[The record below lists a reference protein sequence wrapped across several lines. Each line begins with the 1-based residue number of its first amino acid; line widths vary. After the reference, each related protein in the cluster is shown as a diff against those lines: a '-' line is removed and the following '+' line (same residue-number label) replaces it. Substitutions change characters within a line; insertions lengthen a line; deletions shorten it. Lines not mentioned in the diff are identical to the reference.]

1 MAKAKDQTILV
12 PADFLEEFMLAAF
25 KKIGVPTKDAKTCA
39 AVTITASKRGIDSHG
54 VERFKPFYYDRVV
67 SGQQNGKT
75 ALEIVRQGPT
85 TAVIDGHNGMG
96 QVIAHVA
103 MNLAIKKAKRYGMG
117 MVVVRNSTHYGIAG
131 YYTELATKQDL
142 IGITGTNTRPAVAP
156 TFGVE
161 NMLGTNPLT
170 FGMPTDEA
178 FPLIVD
184 SATSLAQR
192 GKIELYGRLKK
203 KLPEGWVISDK
214 GKSITDPEKALQGL
228 TDGTSALTPIGGLGT
243 VYGGHKGYAYSLIVE
258 VLSSALQQG
267 SYMKM
272 LTGMKNGKK
281 VPFNIGHFFIAMDI
295 DAFVEPKKFK
305 KTTGDILRT
314 IRKSKKIP
322 GQERIYTPFEIE
334 HATEKKRTKEGIPV
348 NPQTQ
353 KELLSIQ
360 KEQGLTK
367 FDFTKFGIL
376 G

>member
-1 MAKAKDQTILV
+1 MASEKNPTILV
-12 PADFLEEFMLAAF
+12 PADFLEAFMLDSF
-25 KKIGVPTKDAKTCA
+25 RKIGVPLNDAKTCA
-39 AVTITASKRGIDSHG
+39 AVTISASKRGIDSHG
-54 VERFKPFYYDRVV
+54 VERFKPFYYDRVL

-75 ALEIVRQGPT
+75 KLEIVRQGPT

-96 QVIAHVA
+96 QVIATTA
-103 MNLAIKKAKRYGMG
+103 MNLAIKKAKRYGLG

-131 YYTELATKQDL
+131 HYTELAAKQDL

-156 TFGVE
+156 TYGVE

-192 GKIELYGRLKK
+192 GKIELYARLNK
-203 KLPEGWVISDK
+203 KLPVGWVISEK
-214 GKSITDPEKALQGL
+214 GKSVSNPKQALRGL
-228 TDGTSALTPIGGLGT
+228 TNGTCALTPIGGVGSL
-243 VYGGHKGYAYSLIVE
+243 YGGHKGYGYSLIVE

-267 SYMKM
+267 SYLKA
-272 LTGMKNGKK
+272 LTGIQNGKA

-295 DAFVEPKKFK
+295 GAFVEPKKFK
-305 KTTGDILRT
+305 KTTGDILRSL
-314 IRKSKKIP
+314 RNSKKMP
-322 GQERIYTPFEIE
+322 GHERIYTPFEIE
-334 HATEKKRTKEGIPV
+334 HEIELKRTTEGIPV

-353 KELLSIQ
+353 KELLIIK

-376 G
+376 S